1 MNATPRRIDVD
12 PERGGTPSR
21 REPSTA
27 VRRKPS
33 LYLVRSLN
41 TRLTTDAYAGQ
52 GRPNA
57 ASAGRAG
64 AADANS
70 NVASQTHPTESRTYV
85 YDTEDRLKE
94 DRATAGSGTTNL
106 LAYDLNGNRTQ
117 QNTTAYLY
125 TASTNRLTQ
134 IGTKVQTRP
143 GGQHSPRTTSTSTT
157 STTPTAP
164 SKRLAPAPP
173 SRAPIPTTMFAT
185 MFGGQ
190 CKNSSAEERV
200 LR

>member
-1 MNATPRRIDVD
+1 MNAAPRRIDVD

-134 IGTKVQTRP
+134 IGTKVQTLDP
-143 GGQHSPRTTSTSTT
+143 AGNTTKDNLNFNYVYYANGTLKEARSGTT
-157 STTPTAP
+157 LKGTYTYNDVCNDVW
-164 SKRLAPAPP
+164 
-173 SRAPIPTTMFAT
+173 
-185 MFGGQ
+185 GQ